1 MLNKNFEKGITVLE
15 ALVATAILGMIAM
28 FFINSSS
35 MFLGSQQTLL
45 KQNKYRQLADLI
57 IKDVSEYV
65 KSEFDPYGTVLVERN
80 IKSGNTVYME
90 GVDEAPKVG
99 DIFLV
104 ASVGEQFK
112 IVKGS
117 IFYLKN
123 R

>member
-1 MLNKNFEKGITVLE
+1 MLNKNFEKGITILE

-35 MFLGSQQTLL
+35 MFLSSQQTLI

-90 GVDEAPKVG
+90 GVDEILAREA
-99 DIFLV
+99 FTL
-104 ASVGEQFK
+104 AAAK
-112 IVKGS
+112 IPVSTCFVK
-117 IFYLKN
+117 
-123 R
+123 RV